1 MSLEE
6 DDEQALM
13 QEVDI
18 LSQLDHPIVVKLFE
32 IFDEANTLY
41 LVMEI
46 MTGGEVFSNLNILV
60 IRSNCG
66 EGALLRG

>member
-1 MSLEE
+1 VSLEE

-32 IFDEANTLY
+32 IFDEANTLS

-46 MTGGEVFSNLNILV
+46 MTGGEVLIKINIV
-60 IRSNCG
+60 AIRSNCG
-66 EGALLRG
+66 EGALL